1 MHSRYF
7 QLVGNPWLM
16 RQSYANSVPE
26 KTAHEPLVMLH
37 YGNYTISVSSNVCN
51 KPAVLVSY
59 FFPLLFLITLAKS
72 TFLNE
77 AWAGKRN
84 EHWT

>member
-1 MHSRYF
+1 
-7 QLVGNPWLM
+7 
-16 RQSYANSVPE
+16 
-26 KTAHEPLVMLH
+26 MLH
-37 YGNYTISVSSNVCN
+37 YGNYTISVSSNVRN

-59 FFPLLFLITLAKS
+59 FFLLLFLITLAKS

-77 AWAGKRN
+77 AWAGKHN